1 MQTDPKHATSSK
13 MDRQKGE
20 ERKGKMTRRDRY
32 SKTGWDGTAF
42 HPDEEFLSRE
52 RERIKEM
59 SDADVVEYI
68 LFDSL
73 WSEAFRCEKW
83 ERCGSSVYKLR
94 WRDSDPAR
102 GRYDFRTLFFN
113 RDGDISYER
122 LTRTETERNAEFLD
136 GNAAADAATHGA
148 WSLLTS

>member
-1 MQTDPKHATSSK
+1 
-13 MDRQKGE
+13 
-20 ERKGKMTRRDRY
+20 MTRRDEY

-42 HPDEEFLSRE
+42 HPDEEFLNKE

-73 WSEAFRCEKW
+73 WSEAFRSEKW
-83 ERCGSSVYKLR
+83 ERCDSSVYKLR
-94 WRDSDPAR
+94 WHDSDPTR
-102 GRYDFRTLFFN
+102 GRYDFRTLLFN

-136 GNAAADAATHGA
+136 GDAAADAATHGA

>member
-1 MQTDPKHATSSK
+1 MKKKEGKRLKKA
-13 MDRQKGE
+13 E
-20 ERKGKMTRRDRY
+20 ERKRKMSRRDEY
-32 SKTGWDGTAF
+32 IKTGWDGTAF
-42 HPDEEFLSRE
+42 HPDEEFLSEE
-52 RERIKEM
+52 RERIKEIP
-59 SDADVVEYI
+59 DADIVEYI

-73 WSEAFRCEKW
+73 WSEAFRSEEW

-94 WRDSDPAR
+94 WHDSDPAR

-136 GNAAADAATHGA
+136 GDAAADATTHGA